1 MEDIFEKYVSYYDKL
16 IDEINNDIKSIE
28 PNNDR
33 GHNAMIFRAMLDTAS
48 RINMFCGEMSILHND
63 FYDKIDTQEVC
74 HVDEGIRLG
83 ERIKSLVIASLK
95 NFLVKEDSKL
105 TIYLQHPDKISVGEF
120 IDSNVILDGIRTE
133 HLSINGLDPT
143 KILINGISHVT
154 TTNRRTV
161 RMETNPVLHEGLCA
175 VYADDS
181 IITPLDEMFE
191 TMSNASLSISFKQNN

>member
-1 MEDIFEKYVSYYDKL
+1 MEDIFEKYVSYYNKL
-16 IDEINNDIKSIE
+16 IEEINKNIKSIE

-48 RINMFCGEMSILHND
+48 TINMFCGEMSILHND

-74 HVDEGIRLG
+74 KDDKVIRIG
-83 ERIKSLVIASLK
+83 NKIKTLVISSLK
-95 NFLVKEDSKL
+95 NFLAREDSKL
-105 TIYLQHPDKISVGEF
+105 TIYLQHPDKISIGEF
-120 IDSNVILDGIRTE
+120 IDSNVIFDGIKTG
-133 HLSINGLDPT
+133 HLLVNELDQT

-191 TMSNASLSISFKQNN
+191 SMNKASVTINF

>member
-1 MEDIFEKYVSYYDKL
+1 MEDIFEKYVSYYNKL
-16 IDEINNDIKSIE
+16 IEEINKNIKSIE

-48 RINMFCGEMSILHND
+48 TINMFCGEMSILHND

-74 HVDEGIRLG
+74 KDDKVIRIG
-83 ERIKSLVIASLK
+83 NKIKTLVISSLK
-95 NFLVKEDSKL
+95 NFLAREDSKL
-105 TIYLQHPDKISVGEF
+105 TIYLQHPDKISIGEF
-120 IDSNVILDGIRTE
+120 IDSNVIFDGIKTG
-133 HLSINGLDPT
+133 HLLVNELDQT

-191 TMSNASLSISFKQNN
+191 SMNKASVSINF